1 MKRMPAAAALAAMI
15 ACVAWAM
22 PLAGR
27 VQGQAPVD
35 LRVMTYNLQGE

>member
-1 MKRMPAAAALAAMI
+1 MKRIPAAASLAAMI
-15 ACVAWAM
+15 VCLAWAM

-27 VQGQAPVD
+27 VQGQAPLD